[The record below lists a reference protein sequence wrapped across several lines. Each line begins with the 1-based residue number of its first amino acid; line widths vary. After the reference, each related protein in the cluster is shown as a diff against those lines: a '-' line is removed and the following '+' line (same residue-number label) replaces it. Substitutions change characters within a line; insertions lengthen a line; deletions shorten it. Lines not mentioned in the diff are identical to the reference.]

1 MEIRFPFLS
10 PKESSHSRLHSPRF
24 RSPFLAKK
32 VECGSTLFADT
43 SRLSIWPILF
53 DAGIS
58 SVETAFCMSLAI
70 SSTTLPA
77 LQVIFYELFLFSH
90 APVSRLLHN
99 SLIQASSTLRRVT
112 SFQGLFLSLEKS
124 LGTRLYCVFT
134 LKRASNVFRLLC
146 SEEIQKRNN
155 QLWFWTCIWRKI
167 GQRNLLIITTAS
179 FSKLTVHFF
188 LCFPSTRKRKTGVL
202 KFPRFEKHF
211 RKALFSWRISVD
223 GS

>member
-1 MEIRFPFLS
+1 MEIRCPFLS

-24 RSPFLAKK
+24 CSPFLAKK

-124 LGTRLYCVFT
+124 LGTRLY
-134 LKRASNVFRLLC
+134 AG
-146 SEEIQKRNN
+146 EI
-155 QLWFWTCIWRKI
+155 
-167 GQRNLLIITTAS
+167 
-179 FSKLTVHFF
+179 
-188 LCFPSTRKRKTGVL
+188 
-202 KFPRFEKHF
+202 
-211 RKALFSWRISVD
+211 
-223 GS
+223 